1 LTASKEQQINPWLI
15 AISVVLP
22 TFMEVLDTSIAS
34 VALPYIAG
42 SLSAS
47 TNEATWVLTSYLV
60 ANAIVLPV
68 SGWCAQRFGR
78 KRFLMTCIVIFT
90 VASFACGASTSL
102 AMILLARAVQGA
114 GGGALQPIS
123 QAIML
128 ESFPEE
134 KRGQAMAVYG
144 LGVVVAPIL
153 GPTLGGY
160 LTDAYSW
167 RWTFYIN
174 IPIWIL
180 ALIMI
185 SRFVRDPDYI
195 RDAKP
200 GPLDG
205 IGLGLLATWLGC
217 LQIILDKGQED
228 DWFGATWIRWATAI
242 LIVSFVAFV
251 WRMLVRERPLV
262 NLRVFLHRNFA
273 LGCMLIALFGGCI
286 YGLITLLPLFYQEVM
301 GYTAFN
307 AGMAVSP
314 RGIGAVVAMPII
326 GILTAKMDNRWLI
339 GGGFLIFGI
348 CGIWFGEVNLAI
360 SPWSFLWA
368 IVLSG
373 FGSGMVFVP
382 LSTTTVA
389 GLSNQEMGNATGLYN
404 LLRNVGGSIGI
415 SITNTLLARHSQ
427 LHQANLVQNLTPS
440 SRIYQEQ
447 LSQGISQL
455 GPKIG
460 TAMAGAGTLGR
471 IYSSLNVQAL
481 LLSYVDDFRYLALAS
496 FACLPV
502 VLMLRKAV
510 RRKGAVIH
518 AD

>member
-1 LTASKEQQINPWLI
+1 MTADKQQINPWLV

-47 TNEATWVLTSYLV
+47 TDEATWVLTSYLV

-68 SGWCAQRFGR
+68 SSWCAQRFGR
-78 KRFLMTCIVIFT
+78 KRFLLTCIVIFT
-90 VASFACGASTSL
+90 ISSFVCGAANSL

-114 GGGALQPIS
+114 GGGALQPLS
-123 QAIML
+123 QAILL

-134 KRGQAMAVYG
+134 KRGQAMALYG

-174 IPIWIL
+174 IPVGIL

-185 SRFVRDPDYI
+185 SRFVHDPDYI

-205 IGLGLLATWLGC
+205 IGLGLLATWLAC

-242 LIVSFVAFV
+242 LVVCFIAFV
-251 WRMLVRERPLV
+251 WRMLREKQPLV

-273 LGCMLIALFGGCI
+273 LGCILIALFGGCI
-286 YGLITLLPLFYQEVM
+286 YGLITLLPLFYQEVLL
-301 GYTAFN
+301 YPAFN
-307 AGMAVSP
+307 AGVAVSP

-326 GILTAKMDNRWLI
+326 GLLTAKLDNRWMI
-339 GGGFLIFGI
+339 GGGFLLFGI

-368 IVLSG
+368 IILSG

-382 LSTTTVA
+382 LSTTSVV
-389 GLSNQEMGNATGLYN
+389 GLSNQEIGNATGLYN

-415 SITNTLLARHSQ
+415 SLIDTLLARHSQ
-427 LHQANLVQNLTPS
+427 MHQAFLVQNLTPS
-440 SRIYQEQ
+440 SRVYQQQ
-447 LSQGISQL
+447 LSQSVTQL

-460 TAMAGAGTLGR
+460 TAMAGAGALGR
-471 IYSSLNVQAL
+471 IYGAVNVQAL

-496 FACLPV
+496 FGCLPV
-502 VLMLRKAV
+502 VLLLRKAKG
-510 RRKGAVIH
+510 RRGVVH
-518 AD
+518 AE